1 MRTRAFYQAQVDSA
15 QKGVA
20 EADAAVVNYERT
32 NPNAGPGDPNLKA
45 ALRAQRVAG
54 QDLAQ
59 STTKLNQ
66 ARSETQGPDAS
77 DTGVDVM
84 DAPRAPIG
92 PVSGKAKVVE
102 ALIGGLFAGGLIALL
117 GLVALTPSR
126 SAPDRPADRARPEPR
141 RAVPGQRGR
150 RPGGRGP
157 QRPRADPSD
166 AAPEEAGRARMSG
179 AGGPA
184 ATTAP

>member
-1 MRTRAFYQAQVDSA
+1 
-15 QKGVA
+15 
-20 EADAAVVNYERT
+20 
-32 NPNAGPGDPNLKA
+32 
-45 ALRAQRVAG
+45 AG

-84 DAPRAPIG
+84 DAPRAPTG
-92 PVSGKAKVVE
+92 PVSGKAKVLE

-126 SAPDRPADRARPEPR
+126 SGATDPLTAI
-141 RAVPGQRGR
+141 GQGR
-150 RPGGRGP
+150 LALSSVNG
-157 QRPRADPSD
+157 
-166 AAPEEAGRARMSG
+166 SG
-179 AGGPA
+179 TRETVSRNGHG
-184 ATTAP
+184 